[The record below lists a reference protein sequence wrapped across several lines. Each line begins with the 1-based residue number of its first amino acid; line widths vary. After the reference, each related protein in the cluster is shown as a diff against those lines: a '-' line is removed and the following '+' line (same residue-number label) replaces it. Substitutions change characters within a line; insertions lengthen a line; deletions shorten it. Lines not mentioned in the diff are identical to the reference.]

1 MNKKV
6 FAYLRISSIDSDL
19 NKNRADFLLFANEN
33 DLGKVSFIEETT
45 SGAVHW
51 KNRELGSIIH
61 SLSEGDHLIV
71 NAFSVL
77 GRSMLECL
85 EVITF
90 CLQKGIN
97 LHAVNGNRR
106 LDDGIQK
113 KEMAVICSILGE
125 IEHDLISKRTS
136 EALRVRKQKGLP
148 LGRPKGTGKSKLD
161 KYKEEILTLLSNG
174 STKIFVSKRY
184 KTTVSNL
191 HHWLKKNG
199 HLNKDYFLCTKSP

>member
-1 MNKKV
+1 M
-6 FAYLRISSIDSDL
+6 
-19 NKNRADFLLFANEN
+19 FANEHN
-33 DLGKVSFIEETT
+33 LGKVNFIEETI
-45 SGAVHW
+45 SGAIHW

-71 NAFSVL
+71 SAFSTL

-90 CLQKGIN
+90 CLEKNIN
-97 LHAVNGNRR
+97 LHAVKGNHR
-106 LDDGIQK
+106 LANGIQNK
-113 KEMAVICSILGE
+113 TMGVICSILSD
-125 IEHDLISKRTS
+125 IERDLISKRTS
-136 EALRVRKQKGLP
+136 EALRIRKQKGLP
-148 LGRPKGTGKSKLD
+148 LGRPIGTGKSKLD
-161 KYKEEILTLLSNG
+161 EYKKEILTLLSNG

-199 HLNKDYFLCTKSP
+199 HLIKDNFPCT